1 MNTLLEKMKM
11 DMELRGFSPKT
22 VKVYFQSVER
32 VSTFNNVQP
41 EDLTHDQIRGYLH
54 HCILVRKLS
63 GSYVNTTYSAIKFF
77 FVSTLK
83 QNWNM
88 TDIPRVKK
96 ASKLPVALSG
106 EQVKLLL
113 DSVQNLKHKTMLA
126 TSYSAG
132 LRVGELLD
140 LKVSDIDSN
149 SMRIRVRN
157 GKGKKERYTILSK
170 NTLHLLRAY
179 YRIYKPADYLF
190 ANPYSGE
197 RLCNRTI
204 QQLFL
209 DKKRALGFPKDATLH
224 SLRHS
229 FATHL
234 LLSGTDIVAIQKL
247 MGHSNIRTTSI
258 YLHLT
263 AQDVMKVVSP
273 FDSMEV
279 FDD

>member
-22 VKVYFQSVER
+22 VKVYLKSVER
-32 VSTFNNVQP
+32 VSTFHNVQP

-54 HCILVRKLS
+54 NCILVRKLS

-83 QNWNM
+83 QDWNM

-96 ASKLPVALSG
+96 ASKLPVALSA

-140 LKVSDIDSN
+140 LKVSDIDSK

-157 GKGKKERYTILSK
+157 GKGKKERYTVLSQ

-179 YRIYKPADYLF
+179 YRIYKPTVYLF

-197 RLCNRTI
+197 RLCHKSI

-209 DKKRALGFPKDATLH
+209 DKKRLLGFPEDATLH

>member
-1 MNTLLEKMKM
+1 MHN
-11 DMELRGFSPKT
+11 
-22 VKVYFQSVER
+22 
-32 VSTFNNVQP
+32 
-41 EDLTHDQIRGYLH
+41 
-54 HCILVRKLS
+54 CILVRKLS

-96 ASKLPVALSG
+96 ASKLPVVLSHQ
-106 EQVKLLL
+106 QVKLLL
-113 DSVQNLKHKTMLA
+113 DSTKNLKHKTMLA
-126 TSYSAG
+126 TAYSAG

-140 LKVSDIDSN
+140 LKVSDIDSKA
-149 SMRIRVRN
+149 MMIRVRN
-157 GKGKKERYTILSK
+157 GKGKKERYTVLSS
-170 NTLHLLRAY
+170 NALRILRAY
-179 YRIYKPADYLF
+179 YRIYKPTNYLF
-190 ANPYSGE
+190 PNPCSGE
-197 RLCNRTI
+197 PLCSRTI
-204 QQLFL
+204 QQTFS
-209 DKKRALGFPKDATLH
+209 DKKKLLGFPNDATLH